1 MINIITILLLAQVS
15 IPVVLLTG
23 YPGRRLYPEPGC
35 LLSPPPTPSI
45 AFLPCGGGV
54 HTQQPCC
61 THRLN
66 QGQLRDPGWAR
77 KTLSWELGI
86 FRNSHQPGQVLESR
100 TWELRAEIDAQ
111 KQREGNK
118 ASAWRN
124 IKRIP
129 HGKREGKAGGTRRDT
144 QGQRKWYFGPVLP
157 GALEDL
163 RLVGKGMVLGP
174 GVFDLKLPTSFFL
187 LRI

>member
-1 MINIITILLLAQVS
+1 MINIITILPLAQVS

-23 YPGRRLYPEPGC
+23 YPGRRLYPQPGC

-77 KTLSWELGI
+77 KTLSCELGV

-124 IKRIP
+124 IKRN
-129 HGKREGKAGGTRRDT
+129 HMARERERQEGHAGTEKMVLWPCPSWCLRGSEAGG
-144 QGQRKWYFGPVLP
+144 
-157 GALEDL
+157 
-163 RLVGKGMVLGP
+163 
-174 GVFDLKLPTSFFL
+174 
-187 LRI
+187 